1 MSSIFSHAL
10 SQVKSNPHAADKTE
24 SYGNSGR
31 DGGESRSILDRI
43 KLNKKPGKTIKTIN
57 IHKTSDDEDSSSKFS
72 IDTIQ
77 KKVIKKDITSLKRP
91 TKKNDSNDMWK
102 HDLYDGPTRTAATT
116 VTMDCKVFVR
126 NLPDMIS
133 SQHLKDLLQN
143 DDEVVGIRMDNGTAE
158 INFQRRDAA
167 QKAADHLNGKMF
179 RGNKLKAAVMGD
191 LNASMYNK
199 PTTKR
204 PERTEERKQDIEDRV
219 SFKSKMQSEAESD
232 RKPSILSRIKKSR

>member
-10 SQVKSNPHAADKTE
+10 SAVKSNPHTADKTE

-31 DGGESRSILDRI
+31 DSKDSRSILDRI
-43 KLNKKPGKTIKTIN
+43 KLNKKPAGKVIKTIN
-57 IHKTSDDEDSSSKFS
+57 LHKNSDDEDKFS

-102 HDLYDGPTRTAATT
+102 HDLYDGPTPSVATT

-143 DDEVVGIRMDNGTAE
+143 DDEVVGIRVIFFLPSKN
-158 INFQRRDAA
+158 NF
-167 QKAADHLNGKMF
+167 
-179 RGNKLKAAVMGD
+179 LK
-191 LNASMYNK
+191 
-199 PTTKR
+199 
-204 PERTEERKQDIEDRV
+204 
-219 SFKSKMQSEAESD
+219 
-232 RKPSILSRIKKSR
+232 

>member
-1 MSSIFSHAL
+1 MSQI
-10 SQVKSNPHAADKTE
+10 KSNPNAVDKTE
-24 SYGNSGR
+24 SFGNSNR
-31 DGGESRSILDRI
+31 DSKESRSILDRI
-43 KLNKKPGKTIKTIN
+43 KLNKKPGKVIKTIN
-57 IHKTSDDEDSSSKFS
+57 LHKTSDDEDASSKFS

-102 HDLYDGPTRTAATT
+102 HDLYDGPATVTT

-167 QKAADHLNGKMF
+167 QKAADHLNGKLF

-204 PERTEERKQDIEDRV
+204 PERTDERKQDIEDRV
-219 SFKSKMQSEAESD
+219 SFKSKMQSETESE
-232 RKPSILSRIKKSR
+232 RKPSILSRIKKNR